1 MNLKK
6 QAVNGVKWTSI
17 SSMIVAILQI
27 LQVSI
32 LARLLSPSDFGLMA
46 IVMVVIGFTRIFSD
60 MGISN
65 AIIHHQDTS
74 HNQLSSLYWLNI
86 ASGGTMFVILVALS
100 PIIANFYNQP
110 ELIRLLILLA
120 SSFIILAI
128 GNQHRI
134 LFQKELNFKF
144 IAKVEITSSVLSFI
158 IAVTSALTGQGVYSL
173 AYAMLTKAL
182 VSSICFLLFGLKIH
196 KPSLTYKHS
205 EIKKYINFGM
215 FQMGDNSVNYFASQI
230 DTVIIGRIL
239 GIESLGIYS
248 ISKQLVTRPLQIINP
263 ILTKVAFP
271 TMAKIQNDQNKLK
284 NLYLKLI
291 SILCTIS
298 FPLYGLLIL
307 FTPEII
313 LLMLGEKWLVAV
325 PIMRILAL
333 SVAIVVI
340 GNPIGSLLLAKGK
353 IHWGFYW
360 NLILFFILS
369 VSIYFASWHG
379 LITIAWFIVIL
390 KSLSMIFA
398 WYFLVYPLCKP
409 KFIEYFSII
418 LKPFMIVI
426 ISGISAY
433 YFMGLC
439 SNNILRIVLGS
450 TIFSIIYSGISFT
463 FNRDIILYSFNLLK
477 KGR

>member
-307 FTPEII
+307 FTPEVI